1 LCAVAVVLIK
11 PSFITALLFLV
22 CVSGLRFAV
31 NTAVLLLTAGV
42 TSIISMGWQVHESFL
57 RHVLE
62 YTTKVYPWINNSTPY
77 VLIEPLRDIA
87 PLGPLSDFRDIIFDV
102 LTPAAKLI
110 VLACFVLVVSE
121 SRSRNWPLAAR
132 RHFQFVMAVTFSLV
146 ISSSIWEHYLSML
159 FILFAYLA
167 VVSRHFSRQTRVLAG
182 AAFFLAA
189 WQNWKFVRLLNGFFQ
204 PTSFFELLLFGFLK
218 TSPLLVIMLLLLRYH
233 EELFGSYETE
243 EWRHFPK
250 GGVIA
255 GKPGSGSASEH
266 GPSQMD
272 SRPDKL

>member
-1 LCAVAVVLIK
+1 LAPGGKKTLPIRNGGDFLLGDFLEHLGTLLVHAVH
-11 PSFITALLFLV
+11 SV
-22 CVSGLRFAV
+22 CVPGGRQPTLQPP
-31 NTAVLLLTAGV
+31 N
-42 TSIISMGWQVHESFL
+42 ESFG
-57 RHVLE
+57 R
-62 YTTKVYPWINNSTPY
+62 
-77 VLIEPLRDIA
+77 
-87 PLGPLSDFRDIIFDV
+87 G
-102 LTPAAKLI
+102 
-110 VLACFVLVVSE
+110 
-121 SRSRNWPLAAR
+121 
-132 RHFQFVMAVTFSLV
+132 
-146 ISSSIWEHYLSML
+146 
-159 FILFAYLA
+159 
-167 VVSRHFSRQTRVLAG
+167 
-182 AAFFLAA
+182 LAA